1 MPALISRRFPGLLAG
16 IVLIAAVLRGAFPTA
31 DPPWRTT
38 VGVVWHDEGAWVHN
52 ARNRAL
58 FGAWRVDEWNPL
70 FIAPVFTGF
79 EYLSFRTFGVGLWQ
93 ARVVSEVAG
102 VISVVLLSLGVRRL
116 AGDLAAIIAA
126 ALLATNYV
134 YVMYDRAAIMEALMV
149 AFVVGAW
156 YCSTRAEDR
165 PWWGG
170 LAGVLAILA
179 YFTKAAAIFYVAAV
193 GVAAIWTLVDSSV
206 RADRDRVA
214 ERQAAFWTIAGLGL
228 SAAIVS
234 AAFVLPH
241 WSDYRFYNWQMSVTR
256 KPSYDLASLI
266 MRVSWFPILHDTFSR
281 MWFEVVV
288 GIVGTWGILLRWR
301 RVTIGER
308 LLLLWVVMA
317 VVELLLHD
325 VGNERR
331 FVILIP
337 AMVALTAIVLGR
349 LGGLLPD
356 EARAVSRLRLLMCAP
371 LILYSAYIVCG
382 PIGRL
387 PFLYT
392 VRPSVRW
399 SAALALALG
408 LVVFAWWP
416 QVSRFLNVGRWS
428 PAAAL
433 LVTLALMGRDVVEF
447 GQWAYARSYK
457 NVNASRLLGQVLP
470 PDTLVQGKLANGLS
484 LENRIR
490 PVFIGHEFGN
500 YTDRKRR
507 DDVRYILTYIEPLIG
522 FEGSQ
527 IRDVLDAYPQRRI
540 VMSFDVAETPSGH
553 DRAALIDKFGDR
565 RSPVDNGTG
574 RAHD

>member
-116 AGDLAAIIAA
+116 AGDLAAVIAA

-156 YCSTRAEDR
+156 YCSIRAEDR

-228 SAAIVS
+228 SAAVVS

-308 LLLLWVVMA
+308 LLLLWVVI
-317 VVELLLHD
+317 
-325 VGNERR
+325 GRR
-331 FVILIP
+331 RTAAARCRQRTTLRDPDSRHCGAHSDRARTTWRFAARRSARSFPSAAAHVCAAHLVSRVHRLRSDRP
-337 AMVALTAIVLGR
+337 A
-349 LGGLLPD
+349 
-356 EARAVSRLRLLMCAP
+356 AVSL
-371 LILYSAYIVCG
+371 
-382 PIGRL
+382 
-387 PFLYT
+387 T

-408 LVVFAWWP
+408 LAGLRVV
-416 QVSRFLNVGRWS
+416 
-428 PAAAL
+428 AAA
-433 LVTLALMGRDVVEF
+433 
-447 GQWAYARSYK
+447 S
-457 NVNASRLLGQVLP
+457 
-470 PDTLVQGKLANGLS
+470 
-484 LENRIR
+484 
-490 PVFIGHEFGN
+490 
-500 YTDRKRR
+500 
-507 DDVRYILTYIEPLIG
+507 
-522 FEGSQ
+522 
-527 IRDVLDAYPQRRI
+527 
-540 VMSFDVAETPSGH
+540 
-553 DRAALIDKFGDR
+553 
-565 RSPVDNGTG
+565 VDS
-574 RAHD
+574 

>member
-193 GVAAIWTLVDSSV
+193 GVAALWTLVDSSV

-228 SAAIVS
+228 SAAVVS

-308 LLLLWVVMA
+308 LLLLWVVTA

-371 LILYSAYIVCG
+371 LISVSRVHRLRSDRQAAVSLHGQAQRAVVSGAGSCAWPRGLRVVAAGQSIPERRTLEPGGGSARDPG
-382 PIGRL
+382 TDGTRRGG
-387 PFLYT
+387 
-392 VRPSVRW
+392 VRPVGVRAQLQERQCVA
-399 SAALALALG
+399 SAG
-408 LVVFAWWP
+408 
-416 QVSRFLNVGRWS
+416 SG
-428 PAAAL
+428 AAARYPG
-433 LVTLALMGRDVVEF
+433 A
-447 GQWAYARSYK
+447 GQAR
-457 NVNASRLLGQVLP
+457 Q
-470 PDTLVQGKLANGLS
+470 
-484 LENRIR
+484 R
-490 PVFIGHEFGN
+490 PVARESDPPGVH
-500 YTDRKRR
+500 RAR
-507 DDVRYILTYIEPLIG
+507 VRQLHR
-522 FEGSQ
+522 S
-527 IRDVLDAYPQRRI
+527 
-540 VMSFDVAETPSGH
+540 ETA
-553 DRAALIDKFGDR
+553 R
-565 RSPVDNGTG
+565 
-574 RAHD
+574 